1 MAAAYRRPHVA
12 LLIGTLYIDAYDQRI
27 LRGIN
32 RYLRSHQPWSIY
44 ADMYRQLR
52 DEAPRWISSWHG
64 DGIIYR
70 SVRPRFAERL
80 RELKIPLVNLSDH
93 WTNADL
99 PLIRS
104 DDYAIGRLAAEH
116 FLERGFRRFAFC
128 GYNDTVWSQRR
139 REGFAAAVQQQGEWC
154 GVYESP
160 WDGFHS
166 HHRGEQE
173 YEAMGHWLASL
184 PQPLAVLAC
193 NDARGYQVLETCW
206 RINAAVPD
214 EIAVLG
220 VDDDELCCSVCR
232 PPLSSV
238 RPDPERIGYEAAAL
252 LDRLMQR
259 CGTKGKNEDECEEIL
274 IEPLG
279 VTTRQ
284 STDVLA
290 LDDRNLATAV
300 RCIREHACQGITVP
314 ELLKS
319 VPLRRIELERLFR
332 KYLGHSPQA
341 EIRAVQLKRVK
352 QLLAETDLS
361 LEQIAALAGYKHPEY
376 MSVVFKRLTGQTPGH
391 YRQQTRYHGR
401 DHNGA
406 VEEEETGRKRKSHPR
421 RDRKGAV

>member
-1 MAAAYRRPHVA
+1 MYPRPHVA
-12 LLIGTLYIDAYDQRI
+12 LLVGTLYIDAYDQRI

-32 RYLRSHQPWSIY
+32 RYMRTHSPWLIY
-44 ADMYRQLR
+44 VDLYRQLR
-52 DEAPRWISSWHG
+52 DEPPRWLRGWHG

-70 SVRPRFAERL
+70 SILPRFAERL

-93 WTNADL
+93 RPNAGL
-99 PLIRS
+99 PLVRS
-104 DDYAIGRLAAEH
+104 DDHAIGRLAAEH
-116 FLERGFRRFAFC
+116 LLERGFRRLAFC
-128 GYNDTVWSQRR
+128 GYNDTAWSQRR

-173 YEAMGHWLASL
+173 YEAMGRWLTKL
-184 PQPLAVLAC
+184 PRPLGVLAC
-193 NDARGYQVLETCW
+193 NDARGYQVVETCQ

-238 RPDPERIGYEAAAL
+238 TPNAELLGYEAAAL
-252 LDRLMQR
+252 LDRLMGR
-259 CGTKGKNEDECEEIL
+259 SGGKGGNQDECRELL

-279 VTTRQ
+279 VTTRG

-290 LDDRNLATAV
+290 LADPNLAAAV
-300 RCIREHACQGITVP
+300 RCIREHACEGITVS
-314 ELLKS
+314 EVLKR
-319 VPLRRIELERLFR
+319 VPLRRIELERQFR
-332 KYLGHSPQA
+332 QYLGHSPQA

-352 QLLAETDLS
+352 ELLSETDLS
-361 LEQIAALAGYKHPEY
+361 LEQVAKLAGYKHPEY

-391 YRQQTRYHGR
+391 YRQQTRHQGR
-401 DHNGA
+401 DHLAA
-406 VEEEETGRKRKSHPR
+406 VEKDETGRKKKKSHPS
-421 RDRKGAV
+421 RK